1 MAPLKPLTIAINLFW
16 NTFSLFVKKINK
28 DLIMR
33 VTFGSKY
40 NQMNN
45 YQNAL
50 QNKINDAN
58 TQIASGLKIRYGY
71 QNSDIN
77 NQNLKF
83 QYEENTL
90 DQGIDV
96 AKNAYTSTLNTD
108 KALQEFSKTMEAFK
122 TKLIQSANDVH
133 SETSRAAIA
142 NDLERLKE
150 HMMNVANTSIG
161 GEFLFGG
168 SKVDRPPIDS
178 EGKYHGNGEDL
189 NALISSDNLVPYN
202 ISGQDLFLGAD
213 KDKHKLITTNIKLLN
228 QNKLHP
234 DVMDALEHSSLP
246 EEVFI
251 KPGDTLRELIG
262 DNDKD
267 PTNDPKEFFY
277 LQGVRPDGS
286 SFKEKFAL
294 SKAYQNQESATKV
307 SDLLDKIA
315 HAYGN
320 TSQNKVVDVS
330 LNNWGQ
336 IEIKNL
342 TPGSENL
349 DFHLISSDGDFDDL
363 DALRSSGKRV
373 TEYVKSAFVTD
384 RSLSQVKAVPNMY
397 NPKTLEIPSV
407 FVTKDNV
414 LANKNTKL
422 SEIFGDSV
430 ETLKINASR
439 LDDESLIKIPNLP
452 VYLDIPI
459 LLDVKN
465 STIKDL
471 KDAIKERFN
480 NEVDVEIET
489 NGRLRIIDNSSKE
502 SPISLALSTLD
513 QKGLEVA
520 GIPTNNASEYQKT
533 YFNKEGAK
541 LESNVAQIAQNGAA
555 NGSTKLSEAAKG
567 SLENSVFN
575 MKLNDVN
582 GLFLEAQM
590 ILDNNGVFLS
600 LPNGVKIPLYDPTTA
615 DIQASKPNE
624 VTYRQLMD
632 AMSIVLN
639 YSNTDPAI
647 YQQISDNPTSKES
660 KERFIELLKQAKDNL
675 SVNLNEEGKVI
686 IQDNMHSNTKMQ
698 FMLFDKDAN
707 DFSQNAL
714 HSDKPSLKL
723 NANNALIID
732 KPSVN
737 FFDQLEN
744 TITSVRKGIY
754 RPDALGDTYS
764 SDMRNLGIQNGIT
777 LIDHLSDHIEKMI
790 AKNGAHGKAFENIIR
805 RNEVLKTQVQSIRGE
820 TTGTDMAETYNKFSN
835 LTNNYNAV
843 LASTNKINNLSL
855 TKYL

>member
-1 MAPLKPLTIAINLFW
+1 
-16 NTFSLFVKKINK
+16 
-28 DLIMR
+28 MR

-71 QNSDIN
+71 QNSNIN

-96 AKNAYTSTLNTD
+96 AQNAYTSTLNTD
-108 KALQEFSKTMEAFK
+108 KALQEFSKTMETFK
-122 TKLIQSANDVH
+122 TKLIQSANDMH

-142 NDLERLKE
+142 NDLERLRE

-213 KDKHKLITTNIKLLN
+213 KDKHKLITTNIKLFN

-277 LQGVRPDGS
+277 LQGIRPDGS

-294 SKAYQNQESATKV
+294 SKAYQNKESATKV
-307 SDLLDKIA
+307 SDLLDRIG

-363 DALRSSGKRV
+363 DALRSSSKRV

-397 NPKTLEIPSV
+397 NPRVLEIPSV

-422 SEIFGDSV
+422 SEIFGDKV

-439 LDDESLIKIPNLP
+439 LDETSVIQIPNLP
-452 VYLDIPI
+452 INLDIPI

-480 NEVDVEIET
+480 DEVDVEIET
-489 NGRLRIIDNSSKE
+489 NGRLRIIDNSSNQ
-502 SPISLALSTLD
+502 SPISFALSALD

-555 NGSTKLSEAAKG
+555 NGSTKLSEVANG

-582 GLFLEAQM
+582 GSFLEAQM
-590 ILDNNGVFLS
+590 ILDNNGAFLS
-600 LPNGVKIPLYDPTTA
+600 LPNGIKIPLYDPTSA

-632 AMSIVLN
+632 AMSIALN
-639 YSNTDPAI
+639 YSNTDPSI

-660 KERFIELLKQAKDNL
+660 KERFIELLKQAKGNL

-698 FMLFDKDAN
+698 FMLFDKDSN

-744 TITSVRKGIY
+744 IITSVRKGIY

>member
-1 MAPLKPLTIAINLFW
+1 
-16 NTFSLFVKKINK
+16 
-28 DLIMR
+28 MR

-71 QNSDIN
+71 QNSNIN

-96 AKNAYTSTLNTD
+96 AQNAYTSTLNTD
-108 KALQEFSKTMEAFK
+108 KALQEFSKTMETFK

-133 SETSRAAIA
+133 SETSRTAIA
-142 NDLERLKE
+142 NDLERLRE

-277 LQGVRPDGS
+277 LQGIRPDGS

-294 SKAYQNQESATKV
+294 DKAYQNKESATKV
-307 SDLLDKIA
+307 SDLLDKIG

-320 TSQNKVVDVS
+320 TSQNKVVDVN

-397 NPKTLEIPSV
+397 NPRVLEIPSV

-430 ETLKINASR
+430 ETLKINAR
-439 LDDESLIKIPNLP
+439 DDTSAIKTPNLP
-452 VYLDIPI
+452 IDLDIPI

-489 NGRLRIIDNSSKE
+489 NGRLRIIDNSSNQ
-502 SPISLALSTLD
+502 SPISFALSALD

-555 NGSTKLSEAAKG
+555 NGSTKLSEVANG

-582 GLFLEAQM
+582 GSFLEAQM
-590 ILDNNGVFLS
+590 ILDNNGAFLS
-600 LPNGVKIPLYDPTTA
+600 LPNGIKIPLYDPTSA

-632 AMSIVLN
+632 AMSIALN

-660 KERFIELLKQAKDNL
+660 KERFIGLLKQAKDNL

-744 TITSVRKGIY
+744 IITSVRKGIY

>member
-1 MAPLKPLTIAINLFW
+1 
-16 NTFSLFVKKINK
+16 
-28 DLIMR
+28 MR
-33 VTFGSKY
+33 VTFGSRY

-71 QNSDIN
+71 QNSNIN

-96 AKNAYTSTLNTD
+96 AQNAYTSTLNTD
-108 KALQEFSKTMEAFK
+108 KALQEFSKTMETFK

-142 NDLERLKE
+142 NDLERLRE

-251 KPGDTLRELIG
+251 KPNDTLRELIG

-277 LQGVRPDGS
+277 LQGIRPDGS

-294 SKAYQNQESATKV
+294 DKAYQNKESATKV
-307 SDLLDKIA
+307 SDLLDKIG

-363 DALRSSGKRV
+363 DALRSSAKRV

-397 NPKTLEIPSV
+397 NPRVLEIPSV

-439 LDDESLIKIPNLP
+439 LDDTSAIKIPNLP
-452 VYLDIPI
+452 IGLDIPI

-489 NGRLRIIDNSSKE
+489 NGRLRIIDNSSNQ
-502 SPISLALSTLD
+502 SPISFALSALD

-555 NGSTKLSEAAKG
+555 NGSTKLSEVANG

-582 GLFLEAQM
+582 GSFLEAQM
-590 ILDNNGVFLS
+590 ILDNNGAFLS
-600 LPNGVKIPLYDPTTA
+600 LPNGIKIPLYDPTSA

-632 AMSIVLN
+632 AMSIALN

-660 KERFIELLKQAKDNL
+660 KERFIELLKQAKGNL

-744 TITSVRKGIY
+744 IITSVRKGIY

>member
-1 MAPLKPLTIAINLFW
+1 
-16 NTFSLFVKKINK
+16 
-28 DLIMR
+28 MR

-96 AKNAYTSTLNTD
+96 AQNAYTSTLNTD
-108 KALQEFSKTMEAFK
+108 KALQEFSKTMETFK

-142 NDLERLKE
+142 NDLERLRE

-202 ISGQDLFLGAD
+202 ISGKDLFLGTD

-251 KPGDTLRELIG
+251 KPNDTLRELIG

-277 LQGVRPDGS
+277 LQGIRPDGS

-294 SKAYQNQESATKV
+294 DKAYQNKESATKV
-307 SDLLDKIA
+307 SDLLDKIG

-397 NPKTLEIPSV
+397 NPRVLEIPSV

-439 LDDESLIKIPNLP
+439 LDDTSTIKIPNLP
-452 VYLDIPI
+452 IYLDIPI

-541 LESNVAQIAQNGAA
+541 LESNVAQIAQNSTA
-555 NGSTKLSEAAKG
+555 NGSTKLSEVANG
-567 SLENSVFN
+567 NLENSVFN

-582 GLFLEAQM
+582 GSFLEAQM
-590 ILDNNGVFLS
+590 ILDNNGAFLS
-600 LPNGVKIPLYDPTTA
+600 LPNGIKIPLYDPTST
-615 DIQASKPNE
+615 DIKASKPNE

-632 AMSIVLN
+632 AMSIALN

-660 KERFIELLKQAKDNL
+660 KERFIELLKQAKANL

-744 TITSVRKGIY
+744 IITSVRKGIY

>member
-1 MAPLKPLTIAINLFW
+1 
-16 NTFSLFVKKINK
+16 
-28 DLIMR
+28 MR

-96 AKNAYTSTLNTD
+96 AQNAYTSTLNTD

-133 SETSRAAIA
+133 SETSRTAIA
-142 NDLERLKE
+142 NDLERLRE

-202 ISGQDLFLGAD
+202 ISGQDLFLGTD
-213 KDKHKLITTNIKLLN
+213 KDKHKLITTNIKLFN

-251 KPGDTLRELIG
+251 KPDDTLRELIG

-277 LQGVRPDGS
+277 LQGIRPDGS

-294 SKAYQNQESATKV
+294 DKAYQNQKSATKV
-307 SDLLDKIA
+307 SDLLDRIG

-330 LNNWGQ
+330 LDNWGQ

-397 NPKTLEIPSV
+397 NPKALEIPSV

-439 LDDESLIKIPNLP
+439 LDETSTIKIPNLP

-480 NEVDVEIET
+480 NEVDVEIGT

-513 QKGLEVA
+513 QKGLEVT

-555 NGSTKLSEAAKG
+555 NGSTKLSETAKG

-590 ILDNNGVFLS
+590 ILDNNGAFLS
-600 LPNGVKIPLYDPTTA
+600 LPNGIKIPLYDPTTA

-632 AMSIVLN
+632 AMSIALN

-698 FMLFDKDAN
+698 FMLFDKDSN

-714 HSDKPSLKL
+714 RSDKPSFKL

-744 TITSVRKGIY
+744 IITSVRKGIY

>member
-1 MAPLKPLTIAINLFW
+1 
-16 NTFSLFVKKINK
+16 
-28 DLIMR
+28 MR

-96 AKNAYTSTLNTD
+96 AQNAYTSTLNTD
-108 KALQEFSKTMEAFK
+108 KALQEFSKTMETFK

-142 NDLERLKE
+142 NDLERLRE

-277 LQGVRPDGS
+277 LQGIRPDGS

-294 SKAYQNQESATKV
+294 SKAYQNKESATKV

-363 DALRSSGKRV
+363 DALRSSAKRV

-384 RSLSQVKAVPNMY
+384 RSLSQVKAVPSMY
-397 NPKTLEIPSV
+397 NPRVLEIPSV

-430 ETLKINASR
+430 KTLKINASR
-439 LDDESLIKIPNLP
+439 LDETSTIKIPNLP
-452 VYLDIPI
+452 INLDIPI

-541 LESNVAQIAQNGAA
+541 LESNVAQIAQNGVA
-555 NGSTKLSEAAKG
+555 NGSTKLSEVANG

-582 GLFLEAQM
+582 GSFLEAQM
-590 ILDNNGVFLS
+590 ILDNNGAFLS
-600 LPNGVKIPLYDPTTA
+600 LPNGIKIPLYDPTSA

-632 AMSIVLN
+632 AMSIALN

-660 KERFIELLKQAKDNL
+660 KERFIGLLKQAKANL

-737 FFDQLEN
+737 FFNQLEN
-744 TITSVRKGIY
+744 IITSVRKGIY

-820 TTGTDMAETYNKFSN
+820 TTGADMAETYNKFSN

>member
-1 MAPLKPLTIAINLFW
+1 
-16 NTFSLFVKKINK
+16 
-28 DLIMR
+28 MR

-96 AKNAYTSTLNTD
+96 AQNAHTSTLNTD

-142 NDLERLKE
+142 NDLERLRE

-213 KDKHKLITTNIKLLN
+213 KDKHKLITTNIKLFN

-234 DVMDALEHSSLP
+234 DVMDALERSSLP

-277 LQGVRPDGS
+277 LQGIRPDGS

-294 SKAYQNQESATKV
+294 DKAYQNKESATKV

-320 TSQNKVVDVS
+320 ASQNKVVDVS

-384 RSLSQVKAVPNMY
+384 RSLSQVKAVPNMF
-397 NPKTLEIPSV
+397 NPRVLEIPSV

-439 LDDESLIKIPNLP
+439 LDETSAIKIPNLP

-541 LESNVAQIAQNGAA
+541 LESNVAQIAQNSTAD
-555 NGSTKLSEAAKG
+555 GSTKLSEVANG

-582 GLFLEAQM
+582 GSFLKAQV
-590 ILDNNGVFLS
+590 ILDNNGAFLS
-600 LPNGVKIPLYDPTTA
+600 LPNGIKIPLYDPTTA

-632 AMSIVLN
+632 AMSIALN

-744 TITSVRKGIY
+744 IITSVRKGIY

>member
-1 MAPLKPLTIAINLFW
+1 
-16 NTFSLFVKKINK
+16 
-28 DLIMR
+28 MR

-50 QNKINDAN
+50 QNKINEAN

-71 QNSDIN
+71 QNSNIN

-96 AKNAYTSTLNTD
+96 AQNAYTSTLNTD
-108 KALQEFSKTMEAFK
+108 KALQEFSKTMETFK
-122 TKLIQSANDVH
+122 TKLIQSANDMH

-142 NDLERLKE
+142 NDLERLRE

-251 KPGDTLRELIG
+251 KPSDTLRELIG

-277 LQGVRPDGS
+277 LQGIRPDGS

-294 SKAYQNQESATKV
+294 DKAYQNKESATKV
-307 SDLLDKIA
+307 SDLLDKIG

-363 DALRSSGKRV
+363 DALRSSSKRV
-373 TEYVKSAFVTD
+373 TEYVKSTFVTD

-397 NPKTLEIPSV
+397 NPKALEIPSV

-489 NGRLRIIDNSSKE
+489 NGRLRIIDNSSNQ
-502 SPISLALSTLD
+502 SPISFALSTLD

-555 NGSTKLSEAAKG
+555 NDSTKLSEVANG
-567 SLENSVFN
+567 SLENSVFS

-582 GLFLEAQM
+582 GSFLEAQM
-590 ILDNNGVFLS
+590 ILDNNGAFLS
-600 LPNGVKIPLYDPTTA
+600 LPNGIKIPLYDPTST

-632 AMSIVLN
+632 AMSIALN

-660 KERFIELLKQAKDNL
+660 KERFIELLKQAKGNL

-744 TITSVRKGIY
+744 IITSVRKGIY

>member
-1 MAPLKPLTIAINLFW
+1 
-16 NTFSLFVKKINK
+16 
-28 DLIMR
+28 MR

-96 AKNAYTSTLNTD
+96 AQNAYTSTLNTD
-108 KALQEFSKTMEAFK
+108 KALQEFSKTMETFK

-142 NDLERLKE
+142 NDLERLRE

-178 EGKYHGNGEDL
+178 NGKYHGNGEDL

-213 KDKHKLITTNIKLLN
+213 KDKHKLITTNIKLFN

-251 KPGDTLRELIG
+251 KPSDTLRELIG

-277 LQGVRPDGS
+277 LQGIRPDGS

-294 SKAYQNQESATKV
+294 DKAYQNQGSATKV
-307 SDLLDKIA
+307 SDLLDKIG

-397 NPKTLEIPSV
+397 NPKALEIPSV

-452 VYLDIPI
+452 INLDIPI

-502 SPISLALSTLD
+502 SPISLALSALD
-513 QKGLEVA
+513 DKGLEVA

-541 LESNVAQIAQNGAA
+541 LESNVAQTAQNGAA
-555 NGSTKLSEAAKG
+555 NGSTKLSEVAKG

-582 GLFLEAQM
+582 GSFLKAQM
-590 ILDNNGVFLS
+590 ILDNNGAFLS
-600 LPNGVKIPLYDPTTA
+600 LPNGIKIPLYDPTTA

-632 AMSIVLN
+632 AMSIALN

-714 HSDKPSLKL
+714 RSDKPSLKL

-744 TITSVRKGIY
+744 IITSVRKGIY

>member
-1 MAPLKPLTIAINLFW
+1 
-16 NTFSLFVKKINK
+16 
-28 DLIMR
+28 MR

-71 QNSDIN
+71 QNSNIN

-96 AKNAYTSTLNTD
+96 AQNAYTSTLNTD
-108 KALQEFSKTMEAFK
+108 KALQEFSKTMETFK

-142 NDLERLKE
+142 NDLERLRE

-213 KDKHKLITTNIKLLN
+213 KDKHKFITTNIKLLN

-251 KPGDTLRELIG
+251 KPSDTLRELIG

-294 SKAYQNQESATKV
+294 DKAYQNKESATKV
-307 SDLLDKIA
+307 SDLLDKIG

-349 DFHLISSDGDFDDL
+349 DFHLISSDGNFDDL

-384 RSLSQVKAVPNMY
+384 RSLSQVKVVPNMY
-397 NPKTLEIPSV
+397 NPRALEIPSV

-430 ETLKINASR
+430 ETLEINASR
-439 LDDESLIKIPNLP
+439 LDDESAIKIPNLP
-452 VYLDIPI
+452 IGLDIPI

-489 NGRLRIIDNSSKE
+489 NGRLRIIDNSSNQ
-502 SPISLALSTLD
+502 SPISFALSALD

-555 NGSTKLSEAAKG
+555 NGSTKLSETAKG
-567 SLENSVFN
+567 SLENSIFN

-582 GLFLEAQM
+582 GSFLKAQM
-590 ILDNNGVFLS
+590 ILDNNGAFLS
-600 LPNGVKIPLYDPTTA
+600 LPNGIKIPLYDPTST

-632 AMSIVLN
+632 AMSIALN

-660 KERFIELLKQAKDNL
+660 KERYIELLKQAKDNL

-744 TITSVRKGIY
+744 IITSVRKGIY

>member
-1 MAPLKPLTIAINLFW
+1 
-16 NTFSLFVKKINK
+16 
-28 DLIMR
+28 MR

-71 QNSDIN
+71 QNSGIN

-96 AKNAYTSTLNTD
+96 AQNAYTSTLNTD

-142 NDLERLKE
+142 NDLERLRE

-251 KPGDTLRELIG
+251 KPSDTLRELIG

-277 LQGVRPDGS
+277 LQGIRPDGS
-286 SFKEKFAL
+286 SFKEKFVL
-294 SKAYQNQESATKV
+294 SKAYQNKESATKV
-307 SDLLDKIA
+307 SDLLDKIG

-363 DALRSSGKRV
+363 DALRSSSKRV

-397 NPKTLEIPSV
+397 NPRVLEIPSV

-439 LDDESLIKIPNLP
+439 LDDTSAIKIPNLP
-452 VYLDIPI
+452 IGLDIPI

-489 NGRLRIIDNSSKE
+489 DGRLRIIDNSSNQ
-502 SPISLALSTLD
+502 SPISFALSALD

-541 LESNVAQIAQNGAA
+541 LESNVAQITQNGVA
-555 NGSTKLSEAAKG
+555 NGSTKLSEVTNG

-582 GLFLEAQM
+582 GSFLEAQM
-590 ILDNNGVFLS
+590 ILDNNGAFLS
-600 LPNGVKIPLYDPTTA
+600 LPNGLKIPLYDPTSA

-632 AMSIVLN
+632 AMSIALN

-660 KERFIELLKQAKDNL
+660 KERFIELLKQAKGNL

-686 IQDNMHSNTKMQ
+686 IQDNMHSSTKMQ

-744 TITSVRKGIY
+744 IITSVRKGIY

>member
-1 MAPLKPLTIAINLFW
+1 
-16 NTFSLFVKKINK
+16 
-28 DLIMR
+28 MR

-40 NQMNN
+40 NQMNH

-71 QNSDIN
+71 QNSNIN

-96 AKNAYTSTLNTD
+96 AQNAYTSTLNTD
-108 KALQEFSKTMEAFK
+108 KALQEFSKTMETFK
-122 TKLIQSANDVH
+122 TKLIQSANDMH

-142 NDLERLKE
+142 NDLERLRE

-213 KDKHKLITTNIKLLN
+213 KDKHKLITTNIKLFN

-246 EEVFI
+246 KEVFI
-251 KPGDTLRELIG
+251 KPSDTLRELIG

-286 SFKEKFAL
+286 SFKEKFSL
-294 SKAYQNQESATKV
+294 DKAYQNKESATKV
-307 SDLLDKIA
+307 SDLLDKIG

-363 DALRSSGKRV
+363 DALRSSSKRV

-397 NPKTLEIPSV
+397 NPRVLEIPSV

-439 LDDESLIKIPNLP
+439 LDDASTIKIPNLP
-452 VYLDIPI
+452 IDLDIPI

-480 NEVDVEIET
+480 NEVDVEIKT
-489 NGRLRIIDNSSKE
+489 NGRLRIIDNSSNQ
-502 SPISLALSTLD
+502 SPISFVLSTLD

-555 NGSTKLSEAAKG
+555 NGSTKLSEVSKG

-582 GLFLEAQM
+582 GSFLEAQM
-590 ILDNNGVFLS
+590 VLDNNGAFLS
-600 LPNGVKIPLYDPTTA
+600 LPNGIKIPLYDPTSA

-632 AMSIVLN
+632 AMSIALN

-660 KERFIELLKQAKDNL
+660 KERFIGLLKQAKGNL

>member
-1 MAPLKPLTIAINLFW
+1 
-16 NTFSLFVKKINK
+16 
-28 DLIMR
+28 MR

-96 AKNAYTSTLNTD
+96 AQNAYTSTLNTD
-108 KALQEFSKTMEAFK
+108 KALQEFSKTMETFK
-122 TKLIQSANDVH
+122 TKLIQSANDMH

-142 NDLERLKE
+142 NDLERLRE

-213 KDKHKLITTNIKLLN
+213 KDKHKLITTNIKLFN

-251 KPGDTLRELIG
+251 KPSDTLRELIG

-277 LQGVRPDGS
+277 LQGIRPDGS
-286 SFKEKFAL
+286 SFKEKFVL
-294 SKAYQNQESATKV
+294 SKAYQNKESATKV
-307 SDLLDKIA
+307 SDLLDKIG

-363 DALRSSGKRV
+363 DALRSSSKRV

-397 NPKTLEIPSV
+397 NPRVLEIPSV

-489 NGRLRIIDNSSKE
+489 NGRLRIIDNSSNQ
-502 SPISLALSTLD
+502 SPISFVLSTLD

-555 NGSTKLSEAAKG
+555 NGSTKLSEVANG

-582 GLFLEAQM
+582 GSFLEAQM
-590 ILDNNGVFLS
+590 ILDNNGAFLS
-600 LPNGVKIPLYDPTTA
+600 LPNGIKIPLYDPTST

-632 AMSIVLN
+632 AMSIALN

-660 KERFIELLKQAKDNL
+660 KERFIELLKQAKGNL

-744 TITSVRKGIY
+744 IITSVRKGIY

>member
-1 MAPLKPLTIAINLFW
+1 
-16 NTFSLFVKKINK
+16 
-28 DLIMR
+28 MR

-40 NQMNN
+40 NQMNH

-96 AKNAYTSTLNTD
+96 AQNAYTSTLNTD

-142 NDLERLKE
+142 NDLERLRE
-150 HMMNVANTSIG
+150 HMINVANTSIG

-178 EGKYHGNGEDL
+178 NGKYHGNGEDL

-213 KDKHKLITTNIKLLN
+213 KDKHKLITTNIKLFN

-251 KPGDTLRELIG
+251 KPSDTLRELIG

-286 SFKEKFAL
+286 TFKEKFAL
-294 SKAYQNQESATKV
+294 DKAYQNQESATKV
-307 SDLLDKIA
+307 SDLLDKIG

-349 DFHLISSDGDFDDL
+349 DFHLISSDGDFDNL

-397 NPKTLEIPSV
+397 NPKVLEIPSV
-407 FVTKDNV
+407 FITKDNV

-439 LDDESLIKIPNLP
+439 LGDTSAIKIPNLP
-452 VYLDIPI
+452 INLDIPI

-471 KDAIKERFN
+471 KDAIKDRFN

-502 SPISLALSTLD
+502 SPISFALSTLD

-555 NGSTKLSEAAKG
+555 NGSTKLSEVSKG

-582 GLFLEAQM
+582 GLFLEAQ
-590 ILDNNGVFLS
+590 INLDSNGAFLS

-632 AMSIVLN
+632 AMSIALN

-660 KERFIELLKQAKDNL
+660 KERFIGLLKQAKDNL

-744 TITSVRKGIY
+744 IITSVRKGIY

>member
-1 MAPLKPLTIAINLFW
+1 
-16 NTFSLFVKKINK
+16 
-28 DLIMR
+28 MR

-71 QNSDIN
+71 QNSNIN

-96 AKNAYTSTLNTD
+96 AQNAYTSTLNTD
-108 KALQEFSKTMEAFK
+108 KALQEFSKTMETFK

-142 NDLERLKE
+142 NDLERLRE

-251 KPGDTLRELIG
+251 KPSDTLRELIG

-277 LQGVRPDGS
+277 LQGIRPDGS

-294 SKAYQNQESATKV
+294 SKAYQNKESATKV
-307 SDLLDKIA
+307 SDLLDRIG

-363 DALRSSGKRV
+363 DALRSSSKRV

-397 NPKTLEIPSV
+397 NPRVLEIPSV

-430 ETLKINASR
+430 ETLKINAS
-439 LDDESLIKIPNLP
+439 DDASAIKIPNLP
-452 VYLDIPI
+452 IGLDIPI

-489 NGRLRIIDNSSKE
+489 NGRLRIIDNSSNQ
-502 SPISLALSTLD
+502 SPISFALSTLD

-555 NGSTKLSEAAKG
+555 NGSTKLSEVANG

-582 GLFLEAQM
+582 GSFLEAQM
-590 ILDNNGVFLS
+590 ILDNNGAFLS
-600 LPNGVKIPLYDPTTA
+600 LPNGIKIPLYDPTSA
-615 DIQASKPNE
+615 DIKASKPNE

-632 AMSIVLN
+632 AMSIALN
-639 YSNTDPAI
+639 YSNTDPSI

-660 KERFIELLKQAKDNL
+660 KDRFIELLKQAKANL

>member
-1 MAPLKPLTIAINLFW
+1 
-16 NTFSLFVKKINK
+16 
-28 DLIMR
+28 MR

-71 QNSDIN
+71 QNSNIN

-96 AKNAYTSTLNTD
+96 AQNAYTSTLNTD
-108 KALQEFSKTMEAFK
+108 KALQEFSKTMETFK
-122 TKLIQSANDVH
+122 TKLIQSANDMH

-142 NDLERLKE
+142 NDLERLRE

-251 KPGDTLRELIG
+251 KPSDTLRELIG

-277 LQGVRPDGS
+277 LQGIRPDGS
-286 SFKEKFAL
+286 SFKEKFVL
-294 SKAYQNQESATKV
+294 DKAYQNKESATKV
-307 SDLLDKIA
+307 SDLLDKIG

-384 RSLSQVKAVPNMY
+384 RSLSQIKAVPNMY
-397 NPKTLEIPSV
+397 NPRVLEIPSV

-439 LDDESLIKIPNLP
+439 LDDTSTIKIPNLP
-452 VYLDIPI
+452 IGLDIPI

-489 NGRLRIIDNSSKE
+489 NGRLRIIDNSSNQ
-502 SPISLALSTLD
+502 SPISFVLSALD

-555 NGSTKLSEAAKG
+555 NGSTKLSEVANG
-567 SLENSVFN
+567 SLENSAFN

-582 GLFLEAQM
+582 GSFLEAQM
-590 ILDNNGVFLS
+590 ILDNNGAFLS
-600 LPNGVKIPLYDPTTA
+600 LPNGIKIPLYDPTSA

-632 AMSIVLN
+632 AMSIALN

-660 KERFIELLKQAKDNL
+660 KDRFIELLKQAKGNL

-744 TITSVRKGIY
+744 IITSVRKGIY

>member
-1 MAPLKPLTIAINLFW
+1 
-16 NTFSLFVKKINK
+16 
-28 DLIMR
+28 MR

-96 AKNAYTSTLNTD
+96 AQNAYTSTLNTD

-133 SETSRAAIA
+133 SETSRTAIA
-142 NDLERLKE
+142 NDLERLRE

-251 KPGDTLRELIG
+251 KPSDTLRELIG

-277 LQGVRPDGS
+277 LQGIRPDGS
-286 SFKEKFAL
+286 SFKEKFSL
-294 SKAYQNQESATKV
+294 DKAYQNKESATKV

-363 DALRSSGKRV
+363 DALRSSSKRV

-384 RSLSQVKAVPNMY
+384 RSLSQVKAVPSMY
-397 NPKTLEIPSV
+397 NPKALEIPSV

-439 LDDESLIKIPNLP
+439 LDDTSAIKIPNLP
-452 VYLDIPI
+452 IGLDIPI

-471 KDAIKERFN
+471 KDAIKELFN

-489 NGRLRIIDNSSKE
+489 NGRLRIIDNSSNQ
-502 SPISLALSTLD
+502 SPISFVLSTLD

-555 NGSTKLSEAAKG
+555 NGSTKLSEVANG

-582 GLFLEAQM
+582 GSFLEAQM
-590 ILDNNGVFLS
+590 ILDNNGAFLS
-600 LPNGVKIPLYDPTTA
+600 LPNGIKIPLYDPTSA

-660 KERFIELLKQAKDNL
+660 KDRFIELLKQAKGNL

-686 IQDNMHSNTKMQ
+686 IQDNMHSSTKMQ

>member
-1 MAPLKPLTIAINLFW
+1 
-16 NTFSLFVKKINK
+16 
-28 DLIMR
+28 MR

-96 AKNAYTSTLNTD
+96 AQNAYTSTLNTD

-142 NDLERLKE
+142 NDLERLRE

-277 LQGVRPDGS
+277 LQGIRPDGS

-294 SKAYQNQESATKV
+294 DKAYQNKESATKV
-307 SDLLDKIA
+307 SDLLDRIA

-384 RSLSQVKAVPNMY
+384 RSLSQVKAVPSMY
-397 NPKTLEIPSV
+397 NPRVLEIPSV

-430 ETLKINASR
+430 ETLKINAS
-439 LDDESLIKIPNLP
+439 DNTSAIKIPNLP
-452 VYLDIPI
+452 IGLDIPI

-489 NGRLRIIDNSSKE
+489 NGRLRIIDNSSNQ

-541 LESNVAQIAQNGAA
+541 LESNVAQIAQNGTA
-555 NGSTKLSEAAKG
+555 NGSTKLSEVANG

-582 GLFLEAQM
+582 GSFLEAQM
-590 ILDNNGVFLS
+590 ILDNNGAFLS
-600 LPNGVKIPLYDPTTA
+600 LPNGIKIPLYDPTSA

-632 AMSIVLN
+632 AMSIALN
-639 YSNTDPAI
+639 YSNTDPSI

-660 KERFIELLKQAKDNL
+660 KERFIELLKQAKGNL

-744 TITSVRKGIY
+744 IITSVRKGIY

-820 TTGTDMAETYNKFSN
+820 TTGADMAETYNKFSN

>member
-1 MAPLKPLTIAINLFW
+1 
-16 NTFSLFVKKINK
+16 
-28 DLIMR
+28 MR

-96 AKNAYTSTLNTD
+96 AQNAYTSTLNTD

-213 KDKHKLITTNIKLLN
+213 KDKHKLITTNIKLFN

-234 DVMDALEHSSLP
+234 DVMDALERSSLP

-251 KPGDTLRELIG
+251 KPDDTLRELIG

-307 SDLLDKIA
+307 SDLLDKIG

-397 NPKTLEIPSV
+397 NPKVLEIPSV

-439 LDDESLIKIPNLP
+439 LDETSAIKIPNLP

-480 NEVDVEIET
+480 NEVDVEIAT

-541 LESNVAQIAQNGAA
+541 LESNVAQIAQNGTA

-582 GLFLEAQM
+582 GSFLKVQM
-590 ILDNNGVFLS
+590 ILDNNGAFLS
-600 LPNGVKIPLYDPTTA
+600 LPNGVKIPLYDPTSA

-632 AMSIVLN
+632 AMSIALN

-660 KERFIELLKQAKDNL
+660 KERFIGLLKQAKDNL

-744 TITSVRKGIY
+744 IITSVRKGIY
-754 RPDALGDTYS
+754 RPDALGGTYS

>member
-1 MAPLKPLTIAINLFW
+1 
-16 NTFSLFVKKINK
+16 
-28 DLIMR
+28 MR

-96 AKNAYTSTLNTD
+96 AQNAYTSTLNTD

-133 SETSRAAIA
+133 SETSRTAIA
-142 NDLERLKE
+142 NDLERLRE

-213 KDKHKLITTNIKLLN
+213 KDKHKLITTNIKLFN

-251 KPGDTLRELIG
+251 KPNDTLRELIG

-277 LQGVRPDGS
+277 LQGIRPDGS
-286 SFKEKFAL
+286 SFKEKFSL
-294 SKAYQNQESATKV
+294 SKAYQNKESATKV

-373 TEYVKSAFVTD
+373 TEYIKSAFVTD

-397 NPKTLEIPSV
+397 NPKVLEIPSV

-439 LDDESLIKIPNLP
+439 LDNTSAIKIPNLP

-489 NGRLRIIDNSSKE
+489 NGRLRIIDNSSNQ

-555 NGSTKLSEAAKG
+555 NSSTKLSEVANG

-582 GLFLEAQM
+582 GSFLEAQM
-590 ILDNNGVFLS
+590 ILDNNGAFLS
-600 LPNGVKIPLYDPTTA
+600 LPNGIKIPLYDPTSA

-632 AMSIVLN
+632 AMSIALN
-639 YSNTDPAI
+639 YSNTDPSI

-660 KERFIELLKQAKDNL
+660 KERFIELLKQAKGNL

-698 FMLFDKDAN
+698 FMLFDKDSN

>member
-1 MAPLKPLTIAINLFW
+1 
-16 NTFSLFVKKINK
+16 
-28 DLIMR
+28 MR

-96 AKNAYTSTLNTD
+96 AQNAYTSTLNTD

-142 NDLERLKE
+142 NDLERLRE
-150 HMMNVANTSIG
+150 HMINVANTSIG

-178 EGKYHGNGEDL
+178 NGKYHGNGEDL

-213 KDKHKLITTNIKLLN
+213 KDKHKLITTNIKLFN

-251 KPGDTLRELIG
+251 KPSDTLRELIG

-294 SKAYQNQESATKV
+294 SKAYQNKESASKV
-307 SDLLDKIA
+307 SDLLDKIG

-384 RSLSQVKAVPNMY
+384 RSLSQVKAVPSMY
-397 NPKTLEIPSV
+397 NPKVLEIPSV

-439 LDDESLIKIPNLP
+439 LDDESAIKIPNLP
-452 VYLDIPI
+452 INLDIPI

-471 KDAIKERFN
+471 KDAIRERFN

-513 QKGLEVA
+513 AKGLEVA

-541 LESNVAQIAQNGAA
+541 LESNVAQTAQNGAA

-582 GLFLEAQM
+582 GLFLEAQ
-590 ILDNNGVFLS
+590 INLDNNGTFLS

-615 DIQASKPNE
+615 DIQDSKPNE

-632 AMSIVLN
+632 AMSIAFN

-660 KERFIELLKQAKDNL
+660 KELFIGLLKQAKDNL
-675 SVNLNEEGKVI
+675 SINLNEEGKVI

-744 TITSVRKGIY
+744 IITSVRKGIY

>member
-1 MAPLKPLTIAINLFW
+1 
-16 NTFSLFVKKINK
+16 
-28 DLIMR
+28 MR

-71 QNSDIN
+71 QNSNIN

-96 AKNAYTSTLNTD
+96 AQNAYTSTLNTD

-122 TKLIQSANDVH
+122 TKLVQSANDVH

-142 NDLERLKE
+142 NDLERLRE

-213 KDKHKLITTNIKLLN
+213 KDKHKLITTNIKLFN

-277 LQGVRPDGS
+277 LQGIRPDGS

-294 SKAYQNQESATKV
+294 DKAYQNKESATKV
-307 SDLLDKIA
+307 SDLLDKIG

-363 DALRSSGKRV
+363 DALRSSSKRV

-397 NPKTLEIPSV
+397 NPRVLEIPSV
-407 FVTKDNV
+407 FITKDNV

-430 ETLKINASR
+430 ETLKINAS
-439 LDDESLIKIPNLP
+439 DDTSAIKIPNLP
-452 VYLDIPI
+452 IGLDIPI

-502 SPISLALSTLD
+502 SPISLALSTLN

-520 GIPTNNASEYQKT
+520 GIPTNNANEYQKT

-541 LESNVAQIAQNGAA
+541 LESNVAQIAQNGVA
-555 NGSTKLSEAAKG
+555 NGSTKLSEVANG

-582 GLFLEAQM
+582 GSFLEVQM
-590 ILDNNGVFLS
+590 ILDNNGAFLS
-600 LPNGVKIPLYDPTTA
+600 LPNGIKIPLYDPTSA

-632 AMSIVLN
+632 AMSIALN

-660 KERFIELLKQAKDNL
+660 KERFIELLKQAKGNL

-744 TITSVRKGIY
+744 IITSVRKGIY

>member
-1 MAPLKPLTIAINLFW
+1 
-16 NTFSLFVKKINK
+16 
-28 DLIMR
+28 MR

-71 QNSDIN
+71 QNSNIN

-96 AKNAYTSTLNTD
+96 AQNAYTSTLNTD
-108 KALQEFSKTMEAFK
+108 KALQEFSKTMETFK
-122 TKLIQSANDVH
+122 TKLIQSANDMH
-133 SETSRAAIA
+133 SETSRVAIA
-142 NDLERLKE
+142 NDLERLRE

-251 KPGDTLRELIG
+251 KPSDTLRELIG

-277 LQGVRPDGS
+277 LQGIRPDGS

-294 SKAYQNQESATKV
+294 SKAYQNKESATKV
-307 SDLLDKIA
+307 SDLLDKIG

-363 DALRSSGKRV
+363 DALRSSSKRV

-397 NPKTLEIPSV
+397 NPRVLEIPSV

-439 LDDESLIKIPNLP
+439 LDDTSAIKIPNLP
-452 VYLDIPI
+452 IGLDIPI

-489 NGRLRIIDNSSKE
+489 NGRLRIIDNSSNQ

-555 NGSTKLSEAAKG
+555 NGSTKLSEVANG

-582 GLFLEAQM
+582 GSFLEVQM
-590 ILDNNGVFLS
+590 ILDSNGAFLS
-600 LPNGVKIPLYDPTTA
+600 LPNGIKIPLYDPTSA

-632 AMSIVLN
+632 AMSIALN

-660 KERFIELLKQAKDNL
+660 KDRFIELLKQAKGNL

-732 KPSVN
+732 KPSMN

-764 SDMRNLGIQNGIT
+764 GDMRNLGIQNGIT

>member
-1 MAPLKPLTIAINLFW
+1 
-16 NTFSLFVKKINK
+16 
-28 DLIMR
+28 MR

-71 QNSDIN
+71 QNSNIN

-96 AKNAYTSTLNTD
+96 AQNAYTSTLNTD

-122 TKLIQSANDVH
+122 TKLVQSANDVH

-142 NDLERLKE
+142 NDLERLRE

-277 LQGVRPDGS
+277 LQGIRPDGS

-294 SKAYQNQESATKV
+294 SKAYQNKESATKV
-307 SDLLDKIA
+307 SDLLDRIG

-363 DALRSSGKRV
+363 DALRSSSKRV

-397 NPKTLEIPSV
+397 NPRALEIPSV

-439 LDDESLIKIPNLP
+439 LDNTSTIKIPNLP
-452 VYLDIPI
+452 IGLDIPI

-489 NGRLRIIDNSSKE
+489 NGRLRIIDNSSNQ
-502 SPISLALSTLD
+502 SPISLALSALD

-555 NGSTKLSEAAKG
+555 NGSTKLSEVANG

-582 GLFLEAQM
+582 GSFLEAQM
-590 ILDNNGVFLS
+590 ILDNNGAFLS
-600 LPNGVKIPLYDPTTA
+600 LPNGLKIPLYDPTSA

-632 AMSIVLN
+632 AMSIALN

-660 KERFIELLKQAKDNL
+660 KECFIGLLKQAKGNL

-686 IQDNMHSNTKMQ
+686 IQDNMHSSTKMQ

-744 TITSVRKGIY
+744 IITSVRKGIY

-764 SDMRNLGIQNGIT
+764 SDMRNLGIQNGIA

>member
-1 MAPLKPLTIAINLFW
+1 
-16 NTFSLFVKKINK
+16 
-28 DLIMR
+28 MR

-96 AKNAYTSTLNTD
+96 AQNAYTSTLNTD
-108 KALQEFSKTMEAFK
+108 KALQEFSKTMETFK

-142 NDLERLKE
+142 NDLERLRE

-189 NALISSDNLVPYN
+189 NVLISSDNLVPYN

-251 KPGDTLRELIG
+251 KPSDTLRELIG

-277 LQGVRPDGS
+277 LQGIRPDGS

-294 SKAYQNQESATKV
+294 DKAYQNKESATKV
-307 SDLLDKIA
+307 SDLLDKIG

-363 DALRSSGKRV
+363 DALRSSTKRV
-373 TEYVKSAFVTD
+373 TEYVKSTFVTD

-397 NPKTLEIPSV
+397 NPRVLEIPSV

-439 LDDESLIKIPNLP
+439 LDDTSAIKIPNLP
-452 VYLDIPI
+452 IGLDVPI

-489 NGRLRIIDNSSKE
+489 NGRLRIIDNSSNQ
-502 SPISLALSTLD
+502 SPISFALSTLD

-555 NGSTKLSEAAKG
+555 NGSTKLSEVANG

-582 GLFLEAQM
+582 GSFLEAQM
-590 ILDNNGVFLS
+590 ILDNNGAFLS
-600 LPNGVKIPLYDPTTA
+600 LPNGIKIPLYDPTSA

-632 AMSIVLN
+632 AMSIALN

-660 KERFIELLKQAKDNL
+660 KERFIELLKQAKGNL

-698 FMLFDKDAN
+698 FMFFDKDAN

-744 TITSVRKGIY
+744 IITSVRKGIY

-777 LIDHLSDHIEKMI
+777 LIDHLSDHVEKMI

>member
-1 MAPLKPLTIAINLFW
+1 
-16 NTFSLFVKKINK
+16 
-28 DLIMR
+28 MR

-71 QNSDIN
+71 QNSNIN

-96 AKNAYTSTLNTD
+96 AQNAYTSTLNTD

-142 NDLERLKE
+142 NDLERLRE

-251 KPGDTLRELIG
+251 KPSDTLRELIG

-277 LQGVRPDGS
+277 LQGIRPDGS

-294 SKAYQNQESATKV
+294 DKAYQNKESATKM
-307 SDLLDKIA
+307 SDLLDKIG

-363 DALRSSGKRV
+363 DALRSSTKRV

-397 NPKTLEIPSV
+397 NPRVLEIPSV

-439 LDDESLIKIPNLP
+439 LDDASAIKIPNLP
-452 VYLDIPI
+452 IGLDIPI

-489 NGRLRIIDNSSKE
+489 NGRLRIIDNSSNQ
-502 SPISLALSTLD
+502 SPISLALSALD

-555 NGSTKLSEAAKG
+555 NGSTKLSEVANG

-582 GLFLEAQM
+582 GSFLEAQM
-590 ILDNNGVFLS
+590 ILDNNGAFLS
-600 LPNGVKIPLYDPTTA
+600 LPNGIKIPLYDPTST

-632 AMSIVLN
+632 TMSIALN
-639 YSNTDPAI
+639 YSNTDPTI

-660 KERFIELLKQAKDNL
+660 KERFIELLKQAKGNL
-675 SVNLNEEGKVI
+675 SVNLNEEGKVV

>member
-1 MAPLKPLTIAINLFW
+1 
-16 NTFSLFVKKINK
+16 
-28 DLIMR
+28 MR

-96 AKNAYTSTLNTD
+96 AQNAYTSTLNTD
-108 KALQEFSKTMEAFK
+108 KALQEFSKTMETFK

-142 NDLERLKE
+142 NDLERLRE

-213 KDKHKLITTNIKLLN
+213 KDKHKLITTNIKLFN

-246 EEVFI
+246 KEVFI
-251 KPGDTLRELIG
+251 KPSDTLRELIG

-286 SFKEKFAL
+286 SFKEKFSL
-294 SKAYQNQESATKV
+294 DKAYQNKESATKV
-307 SDLLDKIA
+307 SDLLDKIG

-363 DALRSSGKRV
+363 DALRSSSKRV

-397 NPKTLEIPSV
+397 NPRVLEIPSV

-439 LDDESLIKIPNLP
+439 LDDTNAIKIPNLP
-452 VYLDIPI
+452 IGLDIPI

-489 NGRLRIIDNSSKE
+489 NGRLRIIDNSSNQ
-502 SPISLALSTLD
+502 SPISFALSALD

-555 NGSTKLSEAAKG
+555 NGSTKLSEVANG

-582 GLFLEAQM
+582 GSFLEAQM
-590 ILDNNGVFLS
+590 ILDNNGAFLS
-600 LPNGVKIPLYDPTTA
+600 LSNGIKIPLYDPTSA

-632 AMSIVLN
+632 AMSIALN

-660 KERFIELLKQAKDNL
+660 KERFIELLKQAKGNL

-744 TITSVRKGIY
+744 IITSVRKGIY

>member
-1 MAPLKPLTIAINLFW
+1 
-16 NTFSLFVKKINK
+16 
-28 DLIMR
+28 MR

-40 NQMNN
+40 NQMNH

-96 AKNAYTSTLNTD
+96 AQNAYTSTLNTD

-142 NDLERLKE
+142 NDLERLRE

-178 EGKYHGNGEDL
+178 NGKYHGNGEDL

-251 KPGDTLRELIG
+251 KPSDTLRELIG

-294 SKAYQNQESATKV
+294 DKAYQNQESATKV
-307 SDLLDKIA
+307 SDLLDKIG

-397 NPKTLEIPSV
+397 NPKVLEIPSV

-422 SEIFGDSV
+422 SEIFGDKV

-439 LDDESLIKIPNLP
+439 LDDESAIKIPNLP
-452 VYLDIPI
+452 ITLDIPI

-502 SPISLALSTLD
+502 SPISFALSTLD

-555 NGSTKLSEAAKG
+555 NGSTKLSEVSKG

-582 GLFLEAQM
+582 GSFLEAQM
-590 ILDNNGVFLS
+590 NLDSNGAFLS

-615 DIQASKPNE
+615 GIQASKPNE

-632 AMSIVLN
+632 AMSIALN

-660 KERFIELLKQAKDNL
+660 KERFIGLLKQAKDNL
-675 SVNLNEEGKVI
+675 SINLNEEGKVI

>member
-1 MAPLKPLTIAINLFW
+1 
-16 NTFSLFVKKINK
+16 
-28 DLIMR
+28 MR

-96 AKNAYTSTLNTD
+96 AQNAYTSTLNTD

-142 NDLERLKE
+142 NDLERLRE

-213 KDKHKLITTNIKLLN
+213 KDKHKLITTNIKLFN

-251 KPGDTLRELIG
+251 KPSDTLRELIG

-294 SKAYQNQESATKV
+294 DKAYQNKESASKV
-307 SDLLDKIA
+307 SDLLDKIG

-363 DALRSSGKRV
+363 DSLRSSAKRV

-397 NPKTLEIPSV
+397 NPKVLEIPSV

-422 SEIFGDSV
+422 SEIFGDKV

-439 LDDESLIKIPNLP
+439 LGDTNAIKIPNLP

-513 QKGLEVA
+513 DKGLEA
-520 GIPTNNASEYQKT
+520 TGIPTNNASEYQKT

-541 LESNVAQIAQNGAA
+541 LESNVAQTAQNGAA
-555 NGSTKLSEAAKG
+555 NGSTKLSEVAKG

-582 GLFLEAQM
+582 GLFLEAQ
-590 ILDNNGVFLS
+590 INLDNNGAFLS
-600 LPNGVKIPLYDPTTA
+600 LPNGIKIPLYDPTTA

-632 AMSIVLN
+632 AMSIALN

-744 TITSVRKGIY
+744 IITSVRKGIY

>member
-1 MAPLKPLTIAINLFW
+1 
-16 NTFSLFVKKINK
+16 
-28 DLIMR
+28 MR

-96 AKNAYTSTLNTD
+96 AQNAYTSTLNTD
-108 KALQEFSKTMEAFK
+108 KALQEFSKTMETFK

-133 SETSRAAIA
+133 SETSRTAIA
-142 NDLERLKE
+142 NDLERLRE

-189 NALISSDNLVPYN
+189 NVLISSDNLVPYN

-251 KPGDTLRELIG
+251 KPSDTLRELIG

-277 LQGVRPDGS
+277 LQGIRPDGS

-294 SKAYQNQESATKV
+294 SKAYQNKESATKV
-307 SDLLDKIA
+307 SDLLDRIA

-397 NPKTLEIPSV
+397 NPRVLEIPSV

-430 ETLKINASR
+430 KTLKINASR
-439 LDDESLIKIPNLP
+439 LDDTSLIKIPNLP

-459 LLDVKN
+459 LLDMKN

-480 NEVDVEIET
+480 DEVDVEIET

-502 SPISLALSTLD
+502 SPISLALSALD

-555 NGSTKLSEAAKG
+555 NGSTKLSEVAKG

-582 GLFLEAQM
+582 GSFLEAQM
-590 ILDNNGVFLS
+590 ILDNNGAFLS
-600 LPNGVKIPLYDPTTA
+600 LPNGIKIPLYDPTSA

-632 AMSIVLN
+632 AMSIALN

-660 KERFIELLKQAKDNL
+660 KERFIELLKQAKGNL
-675 SVNLNEEGKVI
+675 SVNLNEEGKVV

-744 TITSVRKGIY
+744 IITSVRKGIY

>member
-1 MAPLKPLTIAINLFW
+1 
-16 NTFSLFVKKINK
+16 
-28 DLIMR
+28 MR

-96 AKNAYTSTLNTD
+96 AQNAYTSTLNTD

-142 NDLERLKE
+142 NDLERLRE
-150 HMMNVANTSIG
+150 HMINVANTSIG

-178 EGKYHGNGEDL
+178 NGKYHGNGEDL

-213 KDKHKLITTNIKLLN
+213 KDKHKLITTNIKLFN

-251 KPGDTLRELIG
+251 KPSDTLRELIG

-294 SKAYQNQESATKV
+294 SKAYQNKESASKV

-384 RSLSQVKAVPNMY
+384 RSLSQAKAVPNMY
-397 NPKTLEIPSV
+397 NPKVLEIPSV

-422 SEIFGDSV
+422 SEIFGDKV
-430 ETLKINASR
+430 KTLKINASR
-439 LDDESLIKIPNLP
+439 LDNSSAIKIPNLP

-555 NGSTKLSEAAKG
+555 NGSTKLSEVSKG

-582 GLFLEAQM
+582 GSFLEAQ
-590 ILDNNGVFLS
+590 INLDNNGAFLS

-632 AMSIVLN
+632 AMSIALN

-660 KERFIELLKQAKDNL
+660 KEQFIELLKQAKDNL

-744 TITSVRKGIY
+744 IITSVRKGIY

>member
-1 MAPLKPLTIAINLFW
+1 
-16 NTFSLFVKKINK
+16 
-28 DLIMR
+28 MR

-96 AKNAYTSTLNTD
+96 AQNAYTSTLNTD

-142 NDLERLKE
+142 NDLERLRE

-213 KDKHKLITTNIKLLN
+213 KDKHKLITTNIKLFN

-294 SKAYQNQESATKV
+294 SKAYQNQESASKV
-307 SDLLDKIA
+307 SDLLDKIG

-439 LDDESLIKIPNLP
+439 LDETSAIQIPNLP

-502 SPISLALSTLD
+502 SPISLALSALD

-541 LESNVAQIAQNGAA
+541 LESNVAQIAQNGTA

-582 GLFLEAQM
+582 GLFLEAQ
-590 ILDNNGVFLS
+590 INLDNNGAFLS
-600 LPNGVKIPLYDPTTA
+600 LPNGIKIPLYDPTSA

-632 AMSIVLN
+632 AMSIALN

>member
-1 MAPLKPLTIAINLFW
+1 
-16 NTFSLFVKKINK
+16 
-28 DLIMR
+28 MR

-96 AKNAYTSTLNTD
+96 AQNAYTSTLNTD

-122 TKLIQSANDVH
+122 TKLIQSANDMH

-142 NDLERLKE
+142 NDLERLRE

-251 KPGDTLRELIG
+251 KPSDTLRELIG

-277 LQGVRPDGS
+277 LQGIRPDGS
-286 SFKEKFAL
+286 SFKEKFSL
-294 SKAYQNQESATKV
+294 DKAYQNKESATKV

-502 SPISLALSTLD
+502 SPISFVLSALD

-555 NGSTKLSEAAKG
+555 NGSTKLSEVANG

-582 GLFLEAQM
+582 GSFLEAQM
-590 ILDNNGVFLS
+590 ILDNNGAFLS
-600 LPNGVKIPLYDPTTA
+600 LPNGIKIPLYDPTSA

-632 AMSIVLN
+632 AMSIALN

-660 KERFIELLKQAKDNL
+660 KERFIELLKQAKANL

-686 IQDNMHSNTKMQ
+686 IQDNMHSSTKMQ

-744 TITSVRKGIY
+744 IITSVRKGIY

>member
-1 MAPLKPLTIAINLFW
+1 
-16 NTFSLFVKKINK
+16 
-28 DLIMR
+28 MR

-96 AKNAYTSTLNTD
+96 AQNAHTSTLNTD

-142 NDLERLKE
+142 NDLERLRE
-150 HMMNVANTSIG
+150 HMINVANTSIG

-251 KPGDTLRELIG
+251 KPSDTLRELIG

-277 LQGVRPDGS
+277 LQGIRPDGS
-286 SFKEKFAL
+286 SFKEKFVL
-294 SKAYQNQESATKV
+294 SKAYQNKESATKV

-363 DALRSSGKRV
+363 DALRSSAKRV

-397 NPKTLEIPSV
+397 NPKVLEIPSV

-452 VYLDIPI
+452 INLDIPI

-480 NEVDVEIET
+480 DEVDVEIET
-489 NGRLRIIDNSSKE
+489 NGRLRIIDNSSNQ
-502 SPISLALSTLD
+502 SPISFVLSALD

-541 LESNVAQIAQNGAA
+541 LESNVAQIAQNGTA
-555 NGSTKLSEAAKG
+555 NGSTKLSEVANG

-582 GLFLEAQM
+582 GSFLEAQM
-590 ILDNNGVFLS
+590 ILDNNGAFLS
-600 LPNGVKIPLYDPTTA
+600 LPNGIKIPLYDPTSA

-632 AMSIVLN
+632 AMSIALN

-660 KERFIELLKQAKDNL
+660 KERFIELLKQAKGNL

-805 RNEVLKTQVQSIRGE
+805 RNEVLKTQVRSIRGE

>member
-1 MAPLKPLTIAINLFW
+1 
-16 NTFSLFVKKINK
+16 
-28 DLIMR
+28 MR

-71 QNSDIN
+71 QNSNIN

-96 AKNAYTSTLNTD
+96 AQNAHTSTLNTD
-108 KALQEFSKTMEAFK
+108 KALQEFSKTMETFK
-122 TKLIQSANDVH
+122 TKLIQSANDMH

-142 NDLERLKE
+142 NDLERLRE

-251 KPGDTLRELIG
+251 KPSDTLRELIG

-277 LQGVRPDGS
+277 LQGIRPDGS

-294 SKAYQNQESATKV
+294 DKAYKNKESATKV

-363 DALRSSGKRV
+363 DALRSSAKRV

-397 NPKTLEIPSV
+397 NPRVLEIPSV
-407 FVTKDNV
+407 FITKDNV

-430 ETLKINASR
+430 ETLKINAS
-439 LDDESLIKIPNLP
+439 DNTSTIKIPNLP
-452 VYLDIPI
+452 IGLDIPI

-489 NGRLRIIDNSSKE
+489 NGRLRIIDNSSNQ

-555 NGSTKLSEAAKG
+555 NGSTKLSEVANG

-582 GLFLEAQM
+582 GSFLEAQM
-590 ILDNNGVFLS
+590 ILDNNGAFLS
-600 LPNGVKIPLYDPTTA
+600 LPNGIKIPLYDSTSA
-615 DIQASKPNE
+615 DIQASKSNE

-632 AMSIVLN
+632 VMSIALN

-660 KERFIELLKQAKDNL
+660 KERFIELLKQAKGNL

-744 TITSVRKGIY
+744 IITSVRKGIY

-820 TTGTDMAETYNKFSN
+820 TTGADMAETYNKFSN

>member
-1 MAPLKPLTIAINLFW
+1 
-16 NTFSLFVKKINK
+16 
-28 DLIMR
+28 MR

-40 NQMNN
+40 NQMNH

-96 AKNAYTSTLNTD
+96 AQNAYTSTLNTD

-142 NDLERLKE
+142 NDLERLRE

-178 EGKYHGNGEDL
+178 NGKYHGNGEDL

-213 KDKHKLITTNIKLLN
+213 KDKHKLITTNIKLFN

-251 KPGDTLRELIG
+251 KPSDTLRELIG

-294 SKAYQNQESATKV
+294 SKAYQNKESATKV
-307 SDLLDKIA
+307 SDLLDKIG

-363 DALRSSGKRV
+363 DALRSSAKKV

-397 NPKTLEIPSV
+397 NPKVLEIPSV

-439 LDDESLIKIPNLP
+439 LDNSSAIKIPNLP

-502 SPISLALSTLD
+502 SPISLALSALD

-555 NGSTKLSEAAKG
+555 NGSTKLSEVAKG

-582 GLFLEAQM
+582 GSFLKAQM
-590 ILDNNGVFLS
+590 ILDNNGAFLS
-600 LPNGVKIPLYDPTTA
+600 LPNGIKIPLYDPTSA

-632 AMSIVLN
+632 AMSIALN
-639 YSNTDPAI
+639 YSNTDPTI

>member
-1 MAPLKPLTIAINLFW
+1 
-16 NTFSLFVKKINK
+16 
-28 DLIMR
+28 MR

-40 NQMNN
+40 NQMNH

-71 QNSDIN
+71 QDSDIN

-96 AKNAYTSTLNTD
+96 AQNAYTSTLNTD

-142 NDLERLKE
+142 NDLERLRE
-150 HMMNVANTSIG
+150 HMINVANTSIG

-294 SKAYQNQESATKV
+294 SKAYQNKESATKV

-384 RSLSQVKAVPNMY
+384 RSLSQVKAIPNMY

-439 LDDESLIKIPNLP
+439 LDNTSAIKIPNLP

-541 LESNVAQIAQNGAA
+541 LESNVAQIAQNGVA
-555 NGSTKLSEAAKG
+555 NGSTKLSEVAKG

-582 GLFLEAQM
+582 GSFLEVQM
-590 ILDNNGVFLS
+590 ILDNNGAFLS
-600 LPNGVKIPLYDPTTA
+600 LPNGIKIPLYDPTSA

-632 AMSIVLN
+632 AMSIALN

-698 FMLFDKDAN
+698 FMLFDKDSN

-744 TITSVRKGIY
+744 IITSVRKGIY

-777 LIDHLSDHIEKMI
+777 LIDHLSDHVEKMI
-790 AKNGAHGKAFENIIR
+790 AKNGSHGKAFENIIR

>member
-1 MAPLKPLTIAINLFW
+1 
-16 NTFSLFVKKINK
+16 
-28 DLIMR
+28 MR

-96 AKNAYTSTLNTD
+96 AQNAYTSTLNTD

-142 NDLERLKE
+142 NDLERLRE

-213 KDKHKLITTNIKLLN
+213 KDKHKLITTNIKLFN

-251 KPGDTLRELIG
+251 KPNDTLRELIG
-262 DNDKD
+262 DNDKN

-294 SKAYQNQESATKV
+294 DKAYQNKESATKV
-307 SDLLDKIA
+307 SDLLDKIG

-397 NPKTLEIPSV
+397 NPRVLEIPSV

-439 LDDESLIKIPNLP
+439 LDDTSLIKIPNLP
-452 VYLDIPI
+452 IYLDIPI

-541 LESNVAQIAQNGAA
+541 LESNVAQTAQNGAA
-555 NGSTKLSEAAKG
+555 NGSTKLSEAANG

-582 GLFLEAQM
+582 GSFLEAQM
-590 ILDNNGVFLS
+590 ILDNNGAFLS
-600 LPNGVKIPLYDPTTA
+600 LPNGIKIPLYDPTSA

-632 AMSIVLN
+632 AMSIALN
-639 YSNTDPAI
+639 YSNTNPSI

-660 KERFIELLKQAKDNL
+660 KERFIELLKQAKANL

-764 SDMRNLGIQNGIT
+764 NDMRNLGIQNGIT

-820 TTGTDMAETYNKFSN
+820 TTGADMAETYNKFSN

>member
-1 MAPLKPLTIAINLFW
+1 
-16 NTFSLFVKKINK
+16 
-28 DLIMR
+28 MR

-96 AKNAYTSTLNTD
+96 AQNAYTSTLNTD

-142 NDLERLKE
+142 NDLERLRE
-150 HMMNVANTSIG
+150 HMINVANTSIG

-251 KPGDTLRELIG
+251 KPSDTLRELIG

-397 NPKTLEIPSV
+397 NPKVLEIPSV

-422 SEIFGDSV
+422 SEIFGDKV
-430 ETLKINASR
+430 KTLKINASR
-439 LDDESLIKIPNLP
+439 LDNSSAIQIPNLP
-452 VYLDIPI
+452 INLDIPI

-471 KDAIKERFN
+471 KDAIKDRFN

-513 QKGLEVA
+513 DKGLEVA

-541 LESNVAQIAQNGAA
+541 LESNVAQTAQNGVA
-555 NGSTKLSEAAKG
+555 NGSTKLSEVAKG

-582 GLFLEAQM
+582 GLFLEAQ
-590 ILDNNGVFLS
+590 INLDNNGAFLS
-600 LPNGVKIPLYDPTTA
+600 LPNGIKIPLYDPTSA

-632 AMSIVLN
+632 AMSIALN
-639 YSNTDPAI
+639 YSNTDPAL

-675 SVNLNEEGKVI
+675 SINLNEEGKVI

-744 TITSVRKGIY
+744 IITSVRKGIY

-777 LIDHLSDHIEKMI
+777 LIDHLSDHVEKMI
-790 AKNGAHGKAFENIIR
+790 AKNGTHGKAFENIIR

>member
-1 MAPLKPLTIAINLFW
+1 
-16 NTFSLFVKKINK
+16 
-28 DLIMR
+28 MR

-96 AKNAYTSTLNTD
+96 AQNAYTSTLNTD
-108 KALQEFSKTMEAFK
+108 KALQEFSKTMETFK

-142 NDLERLKE
+142 NDLERLRE

-251 KPGDTLRELIG
+251 KPSDTLRELIG

-277 LQGVRPDGS
+277 LQGIRPDGS

-294 SKAYQNQESATKV
+294 DKAYQNKESATKV

-349 DFHLISSDGDFDDL
+349 DFHLVSSDGDFDNL

-397 NPKTLEIPSV
+397 NPRVLEIPSV

-439 LDDESLIKIPNLP
+439 LDDTSAIKIPNLP

-489 NGRLRIIDNSSKE
+489 NGRLRIIDNSSNQ
-502 SPISLALSTLD
+502 SPISFALSALD

-555 NGSTKLSEAAKG
+555 NGSTKLSEVANG

-582 GLFLEAQM
+582 GSFLEVQM
-590 ILDNNGVFLS
+590 ILDNNGAFLS
-600 LPNGVKIPLYDPTTA
+600 LPNGIKIPLYNPTSA

-632 AMSIVLN
+632 AMSIALN

-660 KERFIELLKQAKDNL
+660 KERFIGLLKQAKANL

-744 TITSVRKGIY
+744 IITSVRKGIY